1 MALRPLGHRI
11 LIQPDEL
18 PEKTETGLV
27 LPGDRDHVPTSGLVV
42 AVGDGP
48 ARDQRIRAATIARCM
63 AIVSELDD
71 DVRVDSDSIASVIL
85 TELRRYKNQTEC
97 FDGLSIG
104 DRVVYPVES
113 GLKITEDG
121 REYILL
127 NEVDAVVIA
136 TDDEA
141 AA

>member
-11 LIQPDEL
+11 LIQPDEQ
-18 PEKTETGLV
+18 PAATDSGLV

-48 ARDQRIRAATIARCM
+48 ARDQRIRTATIARCM

-85 TELRRYKNQTEC
+85 TELRRYKNQTER
-97 FDGLSIG
+97 FDSLSIG
-104 DRVVYPVES
+104 DRVVYPVDA
-113 GLKITEDG
+113 GLKVSEDG

-127 NEVDAVVIA
+127 NEDDAVVVA
-136 TDDEA
+136 TEEEA
-141 AA
+141 A